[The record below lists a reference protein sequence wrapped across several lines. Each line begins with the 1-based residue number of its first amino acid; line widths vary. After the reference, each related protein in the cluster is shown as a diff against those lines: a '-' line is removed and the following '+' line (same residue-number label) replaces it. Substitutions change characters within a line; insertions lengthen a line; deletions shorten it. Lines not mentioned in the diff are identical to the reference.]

1 MLMSL
6 LPVVASNFFRLM
18 VLVLNSTKAVLIF
31 IDLLF
36 SSVYLKP
43 DKLIVP
49 AFLIF
54 SYWLF
59 STEAISNS
67 VVTSAFKIPAKGL
80 SNLTGY
86 AFERFERLTVP
97 FKAAFTNGFTV

>member
-1 MLMSL
+1 M
-6 LPVVASNFFRLM
+6 
-18 VLVLNSTKAVLIF
+18 F

-36 SSVYLKP
+36 SSVYLNP

-49 AFLIF
+49 AFLMF

-80 SNLTGY
+80 SILIGY
-86 AFERFERLTVP
+86 AFERFAKLIVP
-97 FKAAFTNGFTV
+97 FKAAFTYGFIVMFLIFALALKTS